1 MKLAE
6 LQTLMES
13 LMDRV
18 GRLEHVVADA
28 SAADTVVSHHSRELD
43 RQTDLLHE
51 IRQVQ
56 AQHTATLDEVAVVQA
71 QHGEKL
77 ATLDQVAA
85 VQAQHTAT
93 LDEVAVVQAQHTATL
108 DEVAVVQAQHTNV
121 LRMITDHLRITDAS

>member
-18 GRLEHVVADA
+18 GRLEGAVADT

-51 IRQVQ
+51 IRQIQAQHSETLGEVAGVQ
-56 AQHTATLDEVAVVQA
+56 AQHSETL
-71 QHGEKL
+71 GE
-77 ATLDQVAA
+77 VAA
-85 VQAQHTAT
+85 VQAQHT
-93 LDEVAVVQAQHTATL
+93 D
-108 DEVAVVQAQHTNV
+108 V